1 MFAALAL
8 SGAITLVAT
17 VALGGGS
24 KAPPQAVGNSPRVAL
39 VIPRKPHPDRADTY
53 VSPLVDGLQLAEREL
68 GVDGETFV
76 LDELHPG
83 SPGARRTVERVRAG
97 RFDLIVIANIAI
109 AQPFARVAFPGTR
122 FVVFDSPVDVPN
134 ATGFLFD
141 DRGAGLLA
149 GYLSGLMERTEGPR
163 LNRAHAVSVI
173 GGIPGVGDELLAG
186 FEEGVRRGLPD
197 AVVYTRYSNDFVDQS
212 KCEAIANDHIDR
224 GADIVFAAAGTCGLG
239 ALSAAGLRGVWAVG
253 VDGDRSHLGPHILAS
268 TVKRG
273 DQAVLIA
280 VRSFLNGTL
289 PGGKTLRFGLDDGV
303 VGLVGLSPGVPDSI
317 RRKVAR
323 MAATLRKANG
333 SK

>member
-1 MFAALAL
+1 
-8 SGAITLVAT
+8 
-17 VALGGGS
+17 
-24 KAPPQAVGNSPRVAL
+24 

-186 FEEGVRRGLPD
+186 FEEGVRRALPD
-197 AVVYTRYSNDFVDQS
+197 VAVYTRYSNDFVDQS